1 MINRIIKL
9 NDNLINQIAAGEVV
23 DNPASVIKELIENS
37 IDAKSKNITVFI
49 EDGGKKSILIVDDGH
64 GMHKEDMVN
73 AFERFATSKIENN
86 KDLENINTLGFR
98 GEALPSISS
107 VSKITIKSKNSLNTG
122 HLLEI
127 DAGKIINSKPDS
139 ISKGTSIHVKNL
151 FFNVPARLKFLK
163 KDTTEYR
170 KILFYL
176 KYLLYL
182 ILKYH
187 FHYLIVVK
195 KYIIY
200 NQLIYSQGLL
210 IYMEMN
216 IKIH

>member
-1 MINRIIKL
+1 MINKILKL

-37 IDAKSKNITVFI
+37 I
-49 EDGGKKSILIVDDGH
+49 DGH

-107 VSKITIKSKNSLNTG
+107 VSKTTIKSKDSSNNG

-170 KILFYL
+170 KILFL
-176 KYLLYL
+176 FKVFALSNPKISFSL
-182 ILKYH
+182 INESKE
-187 FHYLIVVK
+187 
-195 KYIIY
+195 IY
-200 NQLIYSQGLL
+200 NLQSTDLKSR
-210 IYMEMN
+210 
-216 IKIH
+216 